1 MYGYKSWILKKVEHW
16 RIDAFELWCWR
27 RLLRVPWTAR
37 TSQFKKKSTLKGW
50 CWSSNTLATWCEQLT
65 HWNKPWC
72 WERSKAGGEGEDRGW
87 DGWTASPTQ
96 WTWVWASSGRW
107 WRAGKPGVLLS
118 IESQSWT
125 WLSNWTKTT
134 IKSLCVC
141 VCVCVCAELLS
152 CIWLALCDSMDC
164 SPPGSSVHGIFQAKI
179 LQWVAVSSS
188 KGSFR
193 PRDWTHISYVS
204 CTGKQIFIATEPSG
218 KPLSDFRPDLTSAI
232 S

>member
-141 VCVCVCAELLS
+141 VCVCVPSCSVVSGWLFVTPWTVAHQAPLSMEFFRQKYCSELLF
-152 CIWLALCDSMDC
+152 
-164 SPPGSSVHGIFQAKI
+164 PP
-179 LQWVAVSSS
+179 
-188 KGSFR
+188 
-193 PRDWTHISYVS
+193 PRD
-204 CTGKQIFIATEPSG
+204 
-218 KPLSDFRPDLTSAI
+218 LSDPGIEPTSLMTPALANRFLLPLNHLG
-232 S
+232 SH